1 MKRVELYGRVRHAV
15 MIEGLSQ
22 REAAR
27 CFGIDP
33 RTVRKMLSYSVPP
46 GYVRTRPPV
55 RPKLDPF
62 IGIIDRILEE
72 DKDRPKKQ
80 RHTSKRIFER
90 LRDEYGFTGKIT
102 IVKDYICGVRQRRR
116 EMFVPLTHP
125 PGHAQVDFGE
135 ALAVIGGVERKIHF
149 LAMSLPHSD
158 ACFVKAYPGE
168 TTEAF
173 CDGHVSGFS
182 FFGGVPRSILYDNT
196 RIAVA
201 RILGDGKR
209 QRTRVFSELRSHY
222 LFEDRFGRPARG
234 TTRARSR
241 GSSAIAAGTSW
252 CRCQGSGTSM
262 ISTRI
267 LKPAVPSDGR
277 NNCVATT
284 RRSANAW
291 KRDRAVLQRL
301 PAIAYDACDKR
312 PGRVSSLSLVR
323 YRGTDYSVPTRSA
336 IARCWSAAMSTR
348 WSSVAPQR

>member
-116 EMFVPLTHP
+116 EMFVPLTHR

-173 CDGHVSGFS
+173 CDGHVSGSPSSAVCRARS
-182 FFGGVPRSILYDNT
+182 FMTTPGLRWPASSVTASVSGHVCSASYDPIT
-196 RIAVA
+196 CS
-201 RILGDGKR
+201 
-209 QRTRVFSELRSHY
+209 RTALAA
-222 LFEDRFGRPARG
+222 PARG

-241 GSSAIAAGTSW
+241 GSSAIAAELPGADA
-252 CRCQGSGTSM
+252 
-262 ISTRI
+262 
-267 LKPAVPSDGR
+267 KVPELR
-277 NNCVATT
+277 
-284 RRSANAW
+284 
-291 KRDRAVLQRL
+291 
-301 PAIAYDACDKR
+301 
-312 PGRVSSLSLVR
+312 
-323 YRGTDYSVPTRSA
+323 
-336 IARCWSAAMSTR
+336 
-348 WSSVAPQR
+348 